1 MASTNERDNM
11 SELISDAEYVSRK
24 LKSKHFKYGVIRE
37 ATGISR
43 YQIRKAERCE
53 PVKPFVII
61 ALNDYFRKLG
71 E

>member
-1 MASTNERDNM
+1 MI
-11 SELISDAEYVSRK
+11 ELISDAEYVSSK
-24 LKSKHFKYGVIRE
+24 LKSKHFKYGVIGD

-43 YQIRKAERCE
+43 YQMRKAERCE

-61 ALNDYFRKLG
+61 ALNDYFRKVS